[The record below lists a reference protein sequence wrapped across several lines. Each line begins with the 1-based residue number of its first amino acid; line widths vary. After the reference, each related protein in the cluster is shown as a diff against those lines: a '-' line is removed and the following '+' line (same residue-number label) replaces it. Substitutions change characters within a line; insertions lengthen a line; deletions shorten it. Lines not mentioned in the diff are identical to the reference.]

1 MQLQPNYPVHYKIEV
16 QSLAGHL
23 FKITQ
28 LITKPMKKGQVLSLP
43 AWIPGSYMI
52 RDFAKNVVSL
62 QAFDQ
67 QNSPLQSTKLDKQT
81 WKVSP
86 CDGTLKI
93 EYSVYAF
100 DLSVRSAY
108 INDEYAF
115 FNGTSVFLLAEQY
128 ENQAHS
134 LEIHIPKNTH
144 SNWQIA
150 TSMHKSD
157 FYHANNY
164 DELIDHPVIMGELD
178 SKQFTVAGVEFN
190 FVVVGGH
197 HSDLDR
203 ITKDLK
209 PICRHHLD
217 LFGAPYPVEKYVFM
231 TLLCHQGFG
240 GLEHRSSTVLQ
251 YSRSELPTKHESETM
266 TEGYRSFLALCSHEF
281 FHTWNIK
288 QIKPTEFVQLDLCE
302 EVYTEQLWIYE
313 GFTSYF
319 DDITLVR
326 TQLIEPESYLE
337 LIAITLTRLARNP
350 GNTKQSV
357 TESSFDAWTRFYK
370 QDASAANNIVSYYA
384 KGGIIALCL
393 DLKIRLLSDHK
404 ITLFNV
410 MQELWNQYGR
420 LGKGTEI
427 DVIQQILSSTFKL
440 DLSAFIEQCIYSTQP
455 LPVKELFGEFGID
468 LQINARKNDK
478 DKGGKAPSGFSK
490 VDFGGQFA
498 MAPTGVKITQVL
510 EGRAAYQAGL
520 QVEDLLLSVNQWQ
533 IDMESIQTRLD
544 DNLDAE
550 TVILHLLRDGK
561 LKTFQLPVLIAPADT
576 VFLETIDIKQRDKW
590 LFKNIHHVC

>member
-1 MQLQPNYPVHYKIEV
+1 MQLQTSYPVHYKIEV

-28 LITKPMKKGQVLSLP
+28 FISEPMKEGQVLTLP

-52 RDFAKNVVSL
+52 RDFAKNIVSL

-67 QNSPLQSTKLDKQT
+67 QNESLHSRKLDKQT
-81 WKVSP
+81 WQISP
-86 CDGTLKI
+86 CDGTLRI

-128 ENQAHS
+128 ESQAHS
-134 LEIHIPKNTH
+134 VEILIPNNTH
-144 SNWQIA
+144 SKWQIA
-150 TSMHKSD
+150 TSMPKSD
-157 FYHANNY
+157 FYHASNY
-164 DELIDHPVIMGELD
+164 EELIDHPVVIGELD
-178 SKQFTVAGVEFN
+178 SKQFNVSGVEFD

-197 HSDLDR
+197 QSDLNR
-203 ITKDLK
+203 ITTDLK
-209 PICRHHLD
+209 PICQHHLD
-217 LFGAPYPVEKYVFM
+217 LFGAPSPVEKYVFI
-231 TLLCHQGFG
+231 TLLCNQGFG

-251 YSRSELPTKHESETM
+251 YSRSELPAKHNSEAM
-266 TEGYRSFLALCSHEF
+266 TEGYQAFLALCSHEF

-288 QIKPTEFVQLDLCE
+288 RIKPTEFIQLNLSE

-337 LIAITLTRLARNP
+337 LIGITLTRLARNP

-384 KGGIIALCL
+384 KGGIIALCV
-393 DLKIRLLSDHK
+393 DLKLRLLSNHK
-404 ITLFNV
+404 ITLFHV

-420 LGKGTEI
+420 LNKGTEI
-427 DVIQQILSSTFKL
+427 DVIQQILNTTFSL
-440 DLSAFIEQCIYSTQP
+440 DLTAFIKQCIYSTEP
-455 LPVKELFGEFGID
+455 LPVKELLNEFGID
-468 LQINARKNDK
+468 LQINARKNAK
-478 DKGGKAPSGFSK
+478 DKGGKAASEVCK
-490 VDFGGQFA
+490 VDFGAQYVT
-498 MAPTGVKITQVL
+498 APTGVKISQVI
-510 EGRAAYQAGL
+510 EDRAAYLAGL
-520 QVEDLLLSVNQWQ
+520 QVDDMLISVNQWQ
-533 IDMESIQTRLD
+533 IDLETLQTHLD
-544 DNLDAE
+544 NNQGAE
-550 TVILHLLRDGK
+550 TVILHVLRDGK
-561 LKTFQLPVLIAPADT
+561 LKTFQMPILVAPADT
-576 VFLETIDIKQRDKW
+576 VFLQTKDAVRRDNW
-590 LFKNIHHVC
+590 LFCP